1 MNVARRIR
9 TCRVIEKMA
18 RQENFSRKVGLIN
31 ESTFQGK
38 KVSHSEKP
46 KTIENESDTF

>member
-18 RQENFSRKVGLIN
+18 RQENFSRKVGLTN
-31 ESTFQGK
+31 DSTFRGK
-38 KVSHSEKP
+38 KVSPHEEKR
-46 KTIENESDTF
+46 K

>member
-18 RQENFSRKVGLIN
+18 RQENFSRKVGLTN
-31 ESTFQGK
+31 DSTFRGE
-38 KVSHSEKP
+38 KVSPHEEKR
-46 KTIENESDTF
+46 K